1 MLNASDLYKQV
12 EVISINGK
20 DAKGNPAQIGT
31 LITEYE
37 VHAYRDVRNL
47 TACRSY
53 HISCKQRVVIPN
65 AKPPDYG
72 SPTNVFSGYP
82 AIWQST
88 IALNPVSKSDPFQLI
103 DYTPKTLNAAIT
115 SSLNASTAQDTNISG
130 QYTTGSST
138 AVTNSYEVSAN
149 LGFSGMALTGG
160 VSGSYGHSE
169 TDTKEQSYSAGAS
182 VGRNVDV
189 GSSNTM
195 SIKDWASYGFTDA
208 LNQAPSWIW
217 GQEYPWNVLEYYY
230 TDSGQYILL
239 PDFVQKR
246 LVYSL
251 PAPSGAAVGGDPAP
265 AKEYVVPPSN
275 LSLYGINFLASAR
288 WVYPAATPS
297 SAIENITVTH
307 TVDYWSGSHS
317 LDSAQ
322 NLDVAL
328 TSVPV
333 TLSGPS
339 GSGGSGTYTSQPINL
354 ACLGLDPITS
364 EGLSNGAV
372 VGFMPSQFYLAPGT
386 NGLGITSGAN
396 NLLIT
401 GSGFDAPASADTPM
415 SATVNAGSPASLTV
429 QFKIVSSDLELTLFM
444 KHWKGTSVGCL
455 LSIVVNGNPAI
466 TRHVDSTES
475 GSGTDN
481 VSKIILRNRD
491 YTSAEFY
498 DYLVLGLNTITIS
511 VSPSAD
517 PAAADT
523 SCQYVIRAL
532 AIN

>member
-1 MLNASDLYKQV
+1 MLNAADLYKQI
-12 EVISINGK
+12 EIISINGK
-20 DAKGNPAQIGT
+20 DGHGDAVQIGT

-37 VHAYRDVRNL
+37 VHSYYDVRNL
-47 TACRSY
+47 GSCRSY

-65 AKPPDYG
+65 ATPPDFS
-72 SPTNVFSGYP
+72 SPSNVFSGYP

-88 IALNPVSKSDPFQLI
+88 VALNPISKTDAYQLV

-115 SSLNASTAQDTNISG
+115 SSLNASTAQDTSTSG

-138 AVTNSYEVSAN
+138 SVTNSYEVSAN

-169 TDTKEQSYSAGAS
+169 TDTREQSLSVGTS
-182 VGRNVDV
+182 VGRNIDV

-195 SIKDWASYGFTDA
+195 SIKDWASYGFTDPP
-208 LNQAPSWIW
+208 NQTPSWIW

-230 TDSGQYILL
+230 TDSGQFILL

-251 PAPSGAAVGGDPAP
+251 PASSGAVVAGDPP
-265 AKEYVVPPSN
+265 PTKDYVVPPSN

-288 WVYPAATPS
+288 WVYPAAAPV
-297 SAIENITVTH
+297 SAAENITFTH
-307 TVDYWSGSHS
+307 SVIYWEGSHA
-317 LDSAQ
+317 LDSSQ
-322 NLDVAL
+322 NLDVSLAP
-328 TSVPV
+328 VAV

-339 GSGGSGTYTSQPINL
+339 GVGGSGTYKSQPINL
-354 ACLGLDPITS
+354 ACLGLDPIAGD
-364 EGLSNGAV
+364 GLSNGAV
-372 VGFMPSQFYLAPGT
+372 VGFMPSQFYLAPGQ
-386 NGLGITSGAN
+386 NGFGITSGAN

-401 GSGFDAPASADTPM
+401 GTGFDAPVNADTPM
-415 SATVNAGSPASLTV
+415 SAEVKSGSTASMTV
-429 QFKIVSSDLELTLFM
+429 QFKILSSDLELTLFL
-444 KHWKGTSVGCL
+444 KHWKGTATGCL
-455 LSIVVNGNPAI
+455 LSIAVNGNPAI
-466 TRHVDSTES
+466 TRHVDSLEA

-491 YTSAEFY
+491 YTSADFY

-517 PAAADT
+517 PAAADP